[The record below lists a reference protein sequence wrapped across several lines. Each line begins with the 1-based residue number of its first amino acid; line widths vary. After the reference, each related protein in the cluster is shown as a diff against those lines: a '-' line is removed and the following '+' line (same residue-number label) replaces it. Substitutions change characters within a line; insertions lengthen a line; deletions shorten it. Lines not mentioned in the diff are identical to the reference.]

1 MFDGASPQKSGVR
14 TPGRV
19 DAVHATR
26 LLDTGPEEAFN
37 RLTRIAAIV
46 LRTPMIALTVADDLR
61 AGGVEH
67 LAGGGM
73 ILGLAPG
80 VVIGMQRLELATDDE
95 LVLCTDG
102 VTEAHRVGDPDQLDE
117 SGLAAVLAALP
128 PGHPPQETAE
138 ALLGAARAR
147 ADGRSPG
154 DAGVVVVRIGNP
166 AAAGGYH
173 RR

>member
-1 MFDGASPQKSGVR
+1 
-14 TPGRV
+14 
-19 DAVHATR
+19 
-26 LLDTGPEEAFN
+26 
-37 RLTRIAAIV
+37 
-46 LRTPMIALTVADDLR
+46 
-61 AGGVEH
+61 
-67 LAGGGM
+67 
-73 ILGLAPG
+73 
-80 VVIGMQRLELATDDE
+80 
-95 LVLCTDG
+95 
-102 VTEAHRVGDPDQLDE
+102 
-117 SGLAAVLAALP
+117 VLAALP